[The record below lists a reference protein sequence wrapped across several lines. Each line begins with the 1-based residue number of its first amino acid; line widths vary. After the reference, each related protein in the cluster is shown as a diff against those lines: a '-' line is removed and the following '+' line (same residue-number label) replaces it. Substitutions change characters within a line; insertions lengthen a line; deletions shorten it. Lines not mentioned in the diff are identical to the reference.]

1 MTFFMNGE
9 GDGLETR
16 GGTATEEKQRL
27 AGDSLVDRDT
37 SLPPTP
43 RDRQGTAGPGRPLS
57 SGLETVSRFFQPS
70 DDYGGIT
77 QPLDQPSGKEVLIRS
92 SKGHSLIS
100 LPPPPPAFCSRPA
113 TWPPQPR
120 RYNTRL
126 AHRGPQA
133 AGRSA
138 EGIGHQVTGVRRCS
152 CHWLCDVRRVFPKLS
167 GPSFTHA

>member
-1 MTFFMNGE
+1 MEFSFLTFFMNGE

-57 SGLETVSRFFQPS
+57 SGLGTVSRFFQPS

-100 LPPPPPAFCSRPA
+100 LPPPATCFLLQTCYLAAPA
-113 TWPPQPR
+113 TPIQHPS
-120 RYNTRL
+120 
-126 AHRGPQA
+126 GPQ
-133 AGRSA
+133 GP
-138 EGIGHQVTGVRRCS
+138 TGSRA
-152 CHWLCDVRRVFPKLS
+152 LCGGYRTPGDWGPALLLS
-167 GPSFTHA
+167 LAV

>member
-1 MTFFMNGE
+1 MEFSFLTFFMNGE

-43 RDRQGTAGPGRPLS
+43 HDRQGTAGPGRPLS

-100 LPPPPPAFCSRPA
+100 LPPPRHLLSAPDLLSGRPSHA
-113 TWPPQPR
+113 DTTPVWP
-120 RYNTRL
+120 TG
-126 AHRGPQA
+126 AHRQQGA
-133 AGRSA
+133 
-138 EGIGHQVTGVRRCS
+138 
-152 CHWLCDVRRVFPKLS
+152 LRRV
-167 GPSFTHA
+167 